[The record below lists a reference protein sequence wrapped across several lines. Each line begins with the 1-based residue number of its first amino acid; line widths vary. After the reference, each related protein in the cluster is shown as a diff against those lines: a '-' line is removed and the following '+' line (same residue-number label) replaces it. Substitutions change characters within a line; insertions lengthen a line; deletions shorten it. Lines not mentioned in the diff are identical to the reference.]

1 MTRQPHAEAMRRR
14 CLAFL
19 HRALP
24 AEAPAKRLAEILDQ
38 SRQTAARLIAGEAPT
53 AAQLMALAQHFG
65 QAFVAEVFEPVVGEM
80 TNGATMAT
88 LARVETLLDAVRRS
102 SGVASAAGTGAG
114 TGTARTAASGD
125 EFRTTSTRLELSEIA
140 RYPALVPALERF
152 RDRGGR
158 LELGEAMALARADS
172 DGRTSVNRRSER
184 DVLRFAYR
192 ARASRLHTLDEP
204 LHDRPVTSMADADY
218 GALIMR
224 FADETRQSADPVLA
238 RFRGPVRRSDGMMIF
253 TNVVVLR
260 TMDRA
265 RDGTEIFSSQY
276 VMG

>member
-1 MTRQPHAEAMRRR
+1 MRRR

-24 AEAPAKRLAEILDQ
+24 AEAPVKRLAEILDQ

-80 TNGATMAT
+80 TNHATMAT

-102 SGVASAAGTGAG
+102 SGIASAAGAG
-114 TGTARTAASGD
+114 SARAAASGD
-125 EFRTTSTRLELSEIA
+125 EMRTTSTRLELSEIA

-172 DGRTSVNRRSER
+172 AGRTSVNRRSAR

-224 FADETRQSADPVLA
+224 FAEETRQSPDPVLA